1 MAIVIA
7 LIKPSHS
14 TGGPVPRLI
23 IIGKNHPR
31 AAPIHSAFNWG
42 WYGHRGNKLSRCQ
55 SGRWNSENRV
65 SFSNRR
71 RLRAGADDNE
81 FLGRINVVEVLRV
94 IRSRNVFVF
103 RIFYVNLMILEG
115 VIPMWRS
122 SILFMNV

>member
-1 MAIVIA
+1 MIM
-7 LIKPSHS
+7 
-14 TGGPVPRLI
+14 
-23 IIGKNHPR
+23 N
-31 AAPIHSAFNWG
+31 
-42 WYGHRGNKLSRCQ
+42 
-55 SGRWNSENRV
+55 
-65 SFSNRR
+65 
-71 RLRAGADDNE
+71 